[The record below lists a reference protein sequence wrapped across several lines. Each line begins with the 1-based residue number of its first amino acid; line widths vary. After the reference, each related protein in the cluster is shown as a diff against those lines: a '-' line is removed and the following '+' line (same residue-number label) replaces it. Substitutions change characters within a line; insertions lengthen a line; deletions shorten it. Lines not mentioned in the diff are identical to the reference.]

1 MEHSFVFSWTNLKSM
16 RQGRDRLLRPAH
28 APLLQPN
35 ADFLSGLGNQPE
47 WSANNTNEINGAD
60 AAARFLA
67 LIVKL
72 MNRTADLAAFGPPSP
87 PWPRMYANGEIWCS
101 ARPTSPG
108 SSAGA
113 ASPASSRRCR
123 APLRRGRIL
132 GVRCDLR
139 YEINDNFFLETD
151 ATLKL
156 DIPKKGLSTTL
167 KIVVFGVPCLVLII
181 SVVILRS
188 YIVKELRELY
198 GNTVDFSDNSM
209 ATTELLLQRDLVI
222 LEREI
227 VSESDERFS
236 LFKFSKIKE
245 ATDNFSDEKKLGQ
258 GGFGPVYNHAFNIG
272 ILLGSLGAASRIYA
286 ERKPGRDNFRG
297 YITPE
302 YFSQNV
308 YSTRSDVFS
317 FGILV
322 LEIISGKRAVGSY
335 KISGR
340 SYELRR
346 YAWHLWKEERCD
358 ELVDPSLGE
367 DYQEMDI
374 IRCIQ
379 VALLCVQ
386 DSAEDRPTMHD
397 VTTMLSNRSRRL
409 VKPAQPERFMN
420 GST

>member
-258 GGFGPVYNHAFNIG
+258 GGFGPVYNVNACALHGHLTTNQ
-272 ILLGSLGAASRIYA
+272 
-286 ERKPGRDNFRG
+286 
-297 YITPE
+297 YIAVKQLAPNSVQGFKE
-302 YFSQNV
+302 FKN
-308 YSTRSDVFS
+308 
-317 FGILV
+317 
-322 LEIISGKRAVGSY
+322 EIKLIACLQHRN
-335 KISGR
+335 
-340 SYELRR
+340 L
-346 YAWHLWKEERCD
+346 AWHLWKEERCD